1 MTTRHVARGMRGV
14 FRACA
19 LLALLLPARADAQ
32 IAVDKLELF
41 LKPGSTETR
50 SGVLLVRNEGTERA
64 QALVKL
70 EDWDRTADG
79 TNRFFAAGTQPG
91 SCAEALHV
99 FPATLSL
106 APGESQAVRVALDSI
121 SAAGMRA
128 ECWSVVVVQAQQP
141 VRQASGRTLV
151 YTVRTGMKVYAM
163 PDGLQAEGEVSDVRV
178 TPSGA
183 PKDASF
189 QARVT
194 FRNTGALHVSA
205 QGRLEIRREDNS
217 LFGTVPLPAMHALP
231 GAESVTTVKLPALP
245 QGRYLLLAIVDY
257 GGAEL
262 AAAQLEHDVP

>member
-1 MTTRHVARGMRGV
+1 MTTLHVARGMRRML
-14 FRACA
+14 RACA
-19 LLALLLPARADAQ
+19 LLAALTPASAGAQ

-41 LKPGSTETR
+41 LKPGTTETR

-70 EDWDRTADG
+70 EDWDRAADG

-91 SCAEALHV
+91 SCAEALQV

-106 APGESQAVRVALDSI
+106 APGESQAVRVALDST

-141 VRQASGRTLV
+141 VKQAGGRTLV

-163 PDGLQAEGEVSDVRV
+163 PDGLQAEGEVTDVRV
-178 TPSGA
+178 A
-183 PKDASF
+183 PASSAKDAPH
-189 QARVT
+189 QALVT
-194 FRNTGALHVSA
+194 FRNTGALHLAA
-205 QGRLEIRREDNS
+205 QGRIEIRREDNS
-217 LFGTVPLPAMHALP
+217 LVASVPLPPMHVLP
-231 GAESVTTVKLPALP
+231 GAESVATVKLPACAP
-245 QGRYLLLAIVDY
+245 GRYMLLAIVDY

-262 AAAQLEHDVP
+262 AAAQLEHEVP